1 MSSRAYHGIEKLDK
15 IQVYFLLLL
24 FDVKGEF
31 FTSVYI
37 EKTVTLFGLSRSGR
51 RLELYRKEFM
61 SRSCT
66 FIMLTGVDLGW
77 ELSLTLVLNI
87 HDDILCQV
95 IYSLKTDLQSQNKN
109 MPPDI
114 YS

>member
-1 MSSRAYHGIEKLDK
+1 
-15 IQVYFLLLL
+15 
-24 FDVKGEF
+24 
-31 FTSVYI
+31 
-37 EKTVTLFGLSRSGR
+37 
-51 RLELYRKEFM
+51 
-61 SRSCT
+61 
-66 FIMLTGVDLGW
+66 MLTGVHLGW